1 MTQSTYTVTI
11 TDKQGKTHVHSGFSA
26 EEHESLQDII
36 RSVHEFTV
44 LRLGGT
50 WYFTDNIASINIQKV
65 QTGLSEY
72 DVTMK
77 DYVHAYQSN

>member
-26 EEHESLQDII
+26 EGHESLQDII
-36 RSVHEFTV
+36 RSVNELTV

-50 WYFTDNIASINIQKV
+50 WYFVDNIASINIQKV

>member
-1 MTQSTYTVTI
+1 MTQATYTVTI
-11 TDKQGKTHVHSGFSA
+11 TDKQSKTHVHRGFSA
-26 EEHESLQDII
+26 EEHDSLQEII

-65 QTGLSEY
+65 QAGLSGY
-72 DVTMK
+72 DATMN
-77 DYVHAYQSN
+77 DYTYAYQSN